1 MASRQEEKQRRREE
15 RLARERAEAAA
26 AARRKRIQLAL
37 GAVLGLAVV
46 VGVVV
51 LALGVFS
58 KDSSGAAE
66 GDPTAPVASVKLPEQ
81 QTSNVDDAAKAAGCT
96 LQHPPIEGRGHEAK
110 DFKPSDYKTN
120 PPTSGAHNPTPA
132 ADGLY
137 VAGNEPAIENWV
149 HTLEH
154 GRVLLQYR
162 PGTGAPVVG
171 QLQNLFNEDVK
182 GSGNGYHSVLMQNN
196 SNMPFQVAAVAW
208 RHYMGCRAFSPKSI
222 EALRT
227 FREALIDKAPEKIP

>member
-1 MASRQEEKQRRREE
+1 MSSRQEEKERRREE
-15 RLARERAEAAA
+15 REARELAAA
-26 AARRKRIQLAL
+26 AKAKRARLLQLIGGVVVAC
-37 GAVLGLAVV
+37 AIV
-46 VGVVV
+46 VGVA
-51 LALGVFS
+51 LAV
-58 KDSSGAAE
+58 SSGGGGGG
-66 GDPTAPVASVKLPEQ
+66 GDD
-81 QTSNVDDAAKAAGCT
+81 VDDAALTSAATAAGC
-96 LQHPPIEGRGHEAK
+96 LYRAFPDEGRDHVTKKLTAAN
-110 DFKPSDYKTN
+110 YKTN
-120 PPTSGAHNPTPA
+120 PPTSGAHNPNPA
-132 ADGLY
+132 ADGIY
-137 VAGNEPAIENWV
+137 AVGNEPAIENWV

-171 QLQNLFNEDVK
+171 QLQDLFNEDVK

-208 RHYMGCRAFSPKSI
+208 RHYMGCREFSPKSI